1 MSNTLDLT
9 NIQTTRTDT
18 MNDIAELQNLER
30 TYFNNLQTSV
40 ATKTLS
46 DSEKDDLIDKINEIS
61 QIRVNLYKS
70 LGQAY
75 NFYQNNI
82 SSTHDTMREQAIAI
96 DIVEQELNDAKYRVK
111 NMEDEKYNKLR
122 LIEINNYYSDSYN
135 SHSSIM
141 KTIIYTF
148 VCILIITILRNRG
161 FLTVNIFNILFVVV
175 VIIAVIYLFTQLL
188 YIYNKDNM
196 VYDEYD
202 WYFNKNNAP
211 DINTNVIA
219 KDPWESR
226 LGSMCIG
233 QACCD
238 AGYVYDSTP
247 SVNKCVP
254 VPSQ

>member
-96 DIVEQELNDAKYRVK
+96 YIVDPSSLISEIIIQVYLHVEHLVLLLLN
-111 NMEDEKYNKLR
+111 
-122 LIEINNYYSDSYN
+122 
-135 SHSSIM
+135 SIG
-141 KTIIYTF
+141 
-148 VCILIITILRNRG
+148 LNG
-161 FLTVNIFNILFVVV
+161 
-175 VIIAVIYLFTQLL
+175 
-188 YIYNKDNM
+188 
-196 VYDEYD
+196 
-202 WYFNKNNAP
+202 P
-211 DINTNVIA
+211 
-219 KDPWESR
+219 
-226 LGSMCIG
+226 
-233 QACCD
+233 
-238 AGYVYDSTP
+238 STYEP
-247 SVNKCVP
+247 SIKA
-254 VPSQ
+254 